1 MSENEKEQTED
12 TYTSEEME
20 VTEHIQEL
28 RKRIIWTIVFFILF
42 FVAGLVFVQDIYD
55 FFTRN
60 LKYELVVLSPWEIMW
75 IHIMIAS
82 VIAIGAALPFF
93 CFQAWL
99 FVRPGLMPRERKV
112 TLIYVP
118 AVFLL
123 FIAGLLFGYF
133 VVQELIFNFLMGLG
147 EGMFDNMFTAEK
159 YFRFILTTTL
169 PFAFFF
175 EVPLIA
181 MFLTSLGIID
191 PAKLKQVRK
200 YAYLV
205 LVILGTMLS
214 PPDFILQLFVAAPL
228 IILYE
233 IAIVMSGVVYR
244 RKIAKEEELAVE

>member
-1 MSENEKEQTED
+1 MSEKEKNQAET
-12 TYTSEEME
+12 TNTAEEME
-20 VTEHIQEL
+20 VSEHILEL
-28 RKRIIWTIVFFILF
+28 RKRIIWTILFFIAF
-42 FVAGLVFVQDIYD
+42 FVTGLIFVQYIYD

-60 LKYELVVLSPWEIMW
+60 LEFELVVLSPWEIMW

-82 VIAIGAALPFF
+82 VIAIGATLPFF

-99 FVRPGLMPRERKV
+99 FVRPGLMPKERKV

-123 FIAGLLFGYF
+123 FTGGLLFGYF
-133 VVQELIFNFLMGLG
+133 VVQELIFNFLMSLG
-147 EGMFDNMFTAEK
+147 EDMFDNMFTAEK

-191 PAKLKQVRK
+191 PSKMKKIRK

-233 IAIVMSGVVYR
+233 IAIIMSGVVYR
-244 RKIAKEEELAVE
+244 RKIAKDEESAVE

>member
-1 MSENEKEQTED
+1 MTQDEQT
-12 TYTSEEME
+12 YTGEEME
-20 VTEHIQEL
+20 VMEHVGEL
-28 RKRIIWTIVFFILF
+28 RKRLLWILF
-42 FVAGLVFVQDIYD
+42 FFVAFFAAGLVLVEDIYT

-60 LKYELVVLSPWEIMW
+60 LDFQLVVLSPWEIMW
-75 IHIMIAS
+75 IHIMVAT
-82 VIAIGAALPFF
+82 VIAISATLPFF

-99 FVRPGLMPRERKV
+99 FVRPGLTSKERKV

-118 AVFLL
+118 AVLLL
-123 FIAGLLFGYF
+123 FIGGLLFGYF
-133 VVQELIFNFLMGLG
+133 VIQELIFGFLMSLG
-147 EGMFDNMFTAEK
+147 EGMFENMFTADK
-159 YFRFILTTTL
+159 YFRFLISTTL

-191 PAKLKQVRK
+191 PGKMKKVRK

-214 PPDFILQLFVAAPL
+214 PPDFILQLFVAVPL
-228 IILYE
+228 IVLYE
-233 IAIVMSGVVYR
+233 VAVVMSQLVYK